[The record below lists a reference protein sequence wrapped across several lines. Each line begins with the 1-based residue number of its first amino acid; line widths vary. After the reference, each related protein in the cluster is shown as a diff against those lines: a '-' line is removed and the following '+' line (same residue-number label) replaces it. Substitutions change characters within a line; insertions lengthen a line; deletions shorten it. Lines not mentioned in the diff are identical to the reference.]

1 MQLAKFRTKRAR
13 IGFGSRTTDARRMR
27 RVDATDQAR
36 PGQVG
41 FLFVTA
47 TPPVAK
53 DDQFR
58 GTPWDVFRLGEGPD
72 VIDDDVGG

>member
-1 MQLAKFRTKRAR
+1 
-13 IGFGSRTTDARRMR
+13 
-27 RVDATDQAR
+27 
-36 PGQVG
+36 
-41 FLFVTA
+41 LFVTA

-53 DDQFR
+53 NDQFR